1 MLLLCLALAGG
12 LRVRAPSLRDR
23 GGEVESEATRG
34 GDGGKATARSEKG
47 GVQLYATSEARGET
61 EQNNEE
67 DGNGELDGTVSFF
80 VRLPASGALRALV
93 WLVTWLDWTWRRR
106 RRTAERNGRC
116 QLVLASLP
124 SFQNCQIGGVS
135 GW

>member
-1 MLLLCLALAGG
+1 M
-12 LRVRAPSLRDR
+12 
-23 GGEVESEATRG
+23 ESEATRG

-116 QLVLASLP
+116 QLVGCLGPCLLGLHFKTAKLEVSPDGDCKPRLRGSLVHC
-124 SFQNCQIGGVS
+124 QN
-135 GW
+135 